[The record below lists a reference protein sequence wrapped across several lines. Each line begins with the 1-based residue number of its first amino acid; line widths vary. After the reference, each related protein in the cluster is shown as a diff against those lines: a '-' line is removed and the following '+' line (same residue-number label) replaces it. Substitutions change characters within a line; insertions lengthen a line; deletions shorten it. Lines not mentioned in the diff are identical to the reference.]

1 MHGGAEGSSGQP
13 GNLNA
18 LKHGRYSAES
28 ITLRRHIRHL
38 LCSTRNLIEK
48 V

>member
-1 MHGGAEGSSGQP
+1 MHGGAEGSGGQP

-18 LKHGRYSAES
+18 LKHGCYTAET
-28 ITLRRHIRHL
+28 IALRRSIRHL
-38 LCSTRNLIEK
+38 LCSTRDLIEK